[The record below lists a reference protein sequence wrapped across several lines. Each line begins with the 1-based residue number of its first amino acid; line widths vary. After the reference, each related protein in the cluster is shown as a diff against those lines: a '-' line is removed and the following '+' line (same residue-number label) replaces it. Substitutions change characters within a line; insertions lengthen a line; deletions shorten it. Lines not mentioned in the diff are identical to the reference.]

1 MKQTEKTPI
10 ALVTGGSR
18 GLGRSMALHLAE
30 RGVDIVFTYRAA
42 AAEANQVREQIQAL
56 GRKAVALPLDVA
68 KSDSFETF
76 ASTVAG
82 ELERT
87 WGQKQFDYLVNNA
100 GVGLH
105 AGIVETTPAQLD
117 EIYNVHFKAPFL
129 LTQRLLPL
137 IVDGGRVINVS
148 SGLARMTMPGFSAYA
163 AMKSAVETLTRYMA
177 KELGARKITVN
188 VVAPGAIA
196 TDFHG
201 GMVRDNP
208 ELNRTVAS
216 MTALGRVG
224 QADDIG
230 GAVAVLLAP
239 ESGWINGQRIEVSG
253 GQGL

>member
-1 MKQTEKTPI
+1 MKNPETTPI
-10 ALVTGGSR
+10 ALITGGSR

-42 AAEANQVREQIQAL
+42 ASEASEVRQQIEAL

-76 ASTVAG
+76 SKTVAS

-87 WGQKQFDYLVNNA
+87 WGRKQFDYLVNNA
-100 GVGLH
+100 GIGLH

-129 LTQRLLPL
+129 LTQRLLSL

-177 KELGARKITVN
+177 KELGSRKITVN

-208 ELNRTVAS
+208 ELHRTVAA

-224 QADDIG
+224 QADDVG

-239 ESGWINGQRIEVSG
+239 ESGWINGQRIEISG